1 MTADV
6 VAPITGVVWKVLI
19 STGERVAL
27 EQPVILLESMKMEV
41 PAVAPVAG
49 VVDAILVKPGEAVEE
64 GDKLAVIG

>member
-6 VAPITGVVWKVLI
+6 GAPITGVVWKVLI
-19 STGERVAL
+19 STGERGAL